1 MRAPSR
7 NRKRRRALMRPF
19 RVPVRVLLVLESH
32 LAAGHVN
39 TALDD
44 ARYETRTANTQ
55 ADAARMLAAWRPHAV
70 ILDLDLDSR
79 EVPGRIQAM
88 APRVPMIALTQN
100 GDLTTKLAAFEAGI
114 DDVLTLPFEPEELLA
129 RLTALLRRSYDEP
142 IPFTP
147 VIKLAALEIDLSNK
161 TVRLGGS
168 EVQMTSRERSLLYLL
183 AENAGRVI
191 SRDEILA
198 TLWGDKYVAN
208 SNVVD
213 RHVRNLR
220 ALLHDDWRRP
230 RFIATIPR
238 RGYMFL
244 PH

>member
-100 GDLTTKLAAFEAGI
+100 GDLTTKLAAMSAPTSA
-114 DDVLTLPFEPEELLA
+114 VMSPRRQA
-129 RLTALLRRSYDEP
+129 RP
-142 IPFTP
+142 
-147 VIKLAALEIDLSNK
+147 NK
-161 TVRLGGS
+161 QPRMS
-168 EVQMTSRERSLLYLL
+168 RSLRSC
-183 AENAGRVI
+183 ASVA
-191 SRDEILA
+191 SRTPPPCEAVCARCSPEGASLSAD
-198 TLWGDKYVAN
+198 
-208 SNVVD
+208 
-213 RHVRNLR
+213 
-220 ALLHDDWRRP
+220 
-230 RFIATIPR
+230 
-238 RGYMFL
+238 
-244 PH
+244 

>member
-1 MRAPSR
+1 
-7 NRKRRRALMRPF
+7 
-19 RVPVRVLLVLESH
+19 VLTVLASQ
-32 LAAGHVN
+32 LAAVHVN

-55 ADAARMLAAWRPHAV
+55 ADAVRILAEWRPHAV

-79 EVPGRIQAM
+79 EVLRQVQAM
-88 APRVPMIALTQN
+88 ASPVPVIAVTQN
-100 GDLTTKLAAFEAGI
+100 GDLNTKLAAFEAGI
-114 DDVLTLPFEPEELLA
+114 DDVLSLPFEPEELLA

-147 VIKLAALEIDLSNK
+147 VIKLAGLEIDLSNK
-161 TVRLGGS
+161 TVRIDGS
-168 EVQMTSRERSLLYLL
+168 ELQMTTRERSLLYLL
-183 AENAGRVI
+183 AENPGRVI

-198 TLWGDKYVAN
+198 TLWGDTYVAN

-244 PH
+244 PQ